1 MTPTGLAILAATA
14 AKGINRDLR
23 ADIPDEIVDLIY
35 AFAGGAVA
43 ASFIPVPGLDVAVAT
58 ADVWVMYTQINR
70 KLGISFSKNLMK
82 SIGSAVIANLTANL
96 GQIGISLALK
106 LIPGVGTAVGGTL
119 MAVTV
124 FGTTVA
130 AGWVYLKA
138 LCKFYESKRKS
149 GDGSEKALKD
159 AVDDVL
165 KNDKD
170 GIRDAYKDGK
180 DKYKK

>member
-1 MTPTGLAILAATA
+1 MAAAA

-35 AFAGGAVA
+35 GFAAGAVA

-58 ADVWVMYTQINR
+58 ADIWVMYTQINR

-119 MAVTV
+119 MGVTV

-138 LCKFYESKRKS
+138 LCAFYQS
-149 GDGSEKALKD
+149 GAQSEDALKD
-159 AVDDVL
+159 AVSDVL
-165 KNDKD
+165 RDDKKEID
-170 GIRDAYKDGK
+170 NAFKEGK
-180 DKYKK
+180 RNYRK